1 MNKLIIWS
9 PLSETDL
16 EVILEY
22 LAEDWNGEVAIR
34 FLDKIEHLLEQISIN
49 PEQFPMVNTKRKV
62 RKCVITRHNTLF
74 YRENKEYVEVL
85 RIFDTRQDPKR
96 LKYE

>member
-74 YRENKEYVEVL
+74 YKENKEYVEVL

>member
-1 MNKLIIWS
+1 MTKLIIWS

-22 LAEDWNGEVAIR
+22 LAEDWNGKVAIR

-49 PEQFPMVNTKRKV
+49 PEQFPLVNKKRKV
-62 RKCVITRHNTLF
+62 RKCVITRHNTIF
-74 YRENKEYVEVL
+74 YRENEGYVEVL

>member
-49 PEQFPMVNTKRKV
+49 PAQFPMVNRKRKV

-85 RIFDTRQDPKR
+85 RIFDTRQDP
-96 LKYE
+96 